1 MLFVRFWNKM
11 NMWERN
17 QYLQKDHPTFTL
29 PLIAWQFTLQCGDA
43 SSLMPSCRIDSQV
56 PPNVT
61 P

>member
-1 MLFVRFWNKM
+1 M

-29 PLIAWQFTLQCGDA
+29 PLIAWQFTLECGDA
-43 SSLMPSCRIDSQV
+43 SSLMPGCRIDSQV
-56 PPNVT
+56 PPNAT